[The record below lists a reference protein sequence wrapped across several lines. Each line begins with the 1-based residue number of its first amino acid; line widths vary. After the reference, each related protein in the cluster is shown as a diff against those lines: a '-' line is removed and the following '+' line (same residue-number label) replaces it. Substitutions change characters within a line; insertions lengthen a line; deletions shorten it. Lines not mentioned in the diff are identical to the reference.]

1 MRHRHKGSL
10 TVARLAAIF
19 AAWLLCLTGASWATA
34 TGGASDFQLE
44 QGGSRPILRF
54 SSIDIVFS
62 DSFTPPVTGW
72 KKSKAAPVWRYRELP
87 KTPDDIH
94 SVWARAYFDRAS
106 LGPEPLAIYTR
117 DNREHIMIFLNGK
130 ELFRNFASPKDR
142 VQGWY
147 RPYVVPIPLGALQ
160 PGRNEITMRV
170 DGGYDLSIGQILI
183 GDQDALQRQ
192 YSWQNFWR
200 IEGVQA
206 ANYAMLVLSA
216 ASFLLWLSRRREY
229 ELLFLAVSGAL
240 WFVRDYHYFALQLG
254 QINRALFSDI
264 SLYALY
270 FAAAASNSFT
280 ALFVR
285 IPRVWM
291 VIAAMFGFG
300 LLLCTLHQAGII
312 DVAPIFFGTFAASL
326 LFSAYALFTTRH
338 SRRAEHWM
346 LLLITGLLTATGLH
360 DIGRFPRIEKWDGL
374 GFYIQP
380 YIGLIF
386 CIAFLLS
393 FGQRALRAFSSL
405 EHVNQTLEQRVAEA
419 RADLSQSEAKRREL
433 EVAQAIDGER
443 TRLMREMHDG
453 IGSNLVTALAI
464 AEQQNQPPTTIKTL
478 KRAISDLKITVDSL
492 EPVEGDL
499 VALLAN
505 LRHRM
510 TRDLKEAGLVCKWKA
525 EPCEP
530 LPWLDAT
537 NALHVLR
544 IFQEAIGNALAHSG
558 ATHLEIGCYPDVLDG
573 RDGLSAYVAD
583 DGHGI
588 SEGGMAGKGIANMR
602 ARAEA
607 LHGVF
612 GCESFAGEG
621 TRVTIWLPYARES
634 G

>member
-10 TVARLAAIF
+10 IVARFAAIF
-19 AAWLLCLTGASWATA
+19 AAWLLCLTGASWAAA
-34 TGGASDFQLE
+34 TGVESDFQLE

-62 DSFTPPVTGW
+62 GSLTPPATGW
-72 KKSKAAPVWRYRELP
+72 EKSQAAPVWRYRELP

-94 SVWARAYFDRAS
+94 SVWARVRFDRS
-106 LGPEPLAIYTR
+106 RLGPEPLAIFTR

-130 ELFRNFASPKDR
+130 ELFRNFARPEDR

-147 RPYVVPIPLGALQ
+147 RPYIVPIPLGALR
-160 PGRNEITMRV
+160 PGMNEIIMRV
-170 DGGYDLSIGQILI
+170 DGNYDLSIGQIII
-183 GDQDALQRQ
+183 GDQDVLQRQ
-192 YSWQNFWR
+192 YSWQFFWR

-206 ANYAMLVLSA
+206 ANYAMLILSA

-285 IPRVWM
+285 IPRVWV

-300 LLLCTLHQAGII
+300 LLLCALHQAGLI
-312 DVAPIFFGTFAASL
+312 DVAPIFFGTFGASL

-380 YIGLIF
+380 YIGLVF

-405 EHVNQTLEQRVAEA
+405 EQVNQTLEQRVAEA

-558 ATHLEIGCYPDVLDG
+558 AKHLEIGCYPDVLDG
-573 RDGLSAYVAD
+573 RDGLCAYVAD
-583 DGHGI
+583 DGNGI

-612 GCESFAGEG
+612 ECQSFAGKG